1 MQLFFETRI
10 FAKIERFRKF
20 EFFFHGD
27 VPFKL
32 EVLWPHVGEGQGHH
46 PGEVPAPPQYRGIR
60 PLIQMAHRQAST
72 QVIRIKIAAKILFWK
87 KS

>member
-1 MQLFFETRI
+1 MQICPKLQLFFETRF

-32 EVLWPHVGEGQGHH
+32 EVLWPHVGEGQGLHL
-46 PGEVPAPPQYRGIR
+46 GEVPAPPRHGAIGV
-60 PLIQMAHRQAST
+60 LI
-72 QVIRIKIAAKILFWK
+72 
-87 KS
+87 

>member
-32 EVLWPHVGEGQGHH
+32 DVLWPHVGEGQGLHL
-46 PGEVPAPPQYRGIR
+46 GEVPAPPRHGAIGV
-60 PLIQMAHRQAST
+60 LI
-72 QVIRIKIAAKILFWK
+72 
-87 KS
+87 